1 MNALPQKRVRPW
13 SNVTG
18 SLETEG
24 RVSIFWSNSRT
35 ARYWEL
41 NLTCGHTVSRLIR
54 KRRFAVAGD
63 RLIRRRDLPDLPPPR
78 RVRCEQCPAEPNG
91 AIHD

>member
-1 MNALPQKRVRPW
+1 MTGKVHPW
-13 SNVTG
+13 SAVTH
-18 SLETEG
+18 SRAVES
-24 RVSIFWSNSRT
+24 RVSPFQPNSRT

-41 NLTCGHTVSRLIR
+41 DLACGHTVSRLIR
-54 KRRFAVAGD
+54 RQRFAVAGD